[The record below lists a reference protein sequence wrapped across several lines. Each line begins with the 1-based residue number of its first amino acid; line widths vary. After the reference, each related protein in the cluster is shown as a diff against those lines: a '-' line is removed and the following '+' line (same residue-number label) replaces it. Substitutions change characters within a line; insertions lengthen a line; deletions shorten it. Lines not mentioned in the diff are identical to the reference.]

1 MNQKKPILS
10 VNASHSFPLRNR
22 CKHCGSNKLS
32 YFHDY
37 SNPYW
42 YPEHKYAR
50 NRCSPDMVKGWL
62 YGMHSDKELV
72 TLFKNMNIRVD
83 PQHSIGFKRYVPK
96 FSKGWADNKGRGYNS
111 SMVVMVVCDNCD
123 LQTWAYINGYTRKL
137 PENFNRKAR
146 INNPQK
152 IPPLD
157 WRNMF

>member
-1 MNQKKPILS
+1 MSQKKPLLS
-10 VNASHSFPLRNR
+10 INASHSFPLRNR

-42 YPEHKYAR
+42 YPDLRYAR

-62 YGMHSDKELV
+62 YGSHSDKELAPY
-72 TLFKNMNIRVD
+72 KNLGIRFD
-83 PQHSIGFKRYVPK
+83 PQHSIGFKRYSPK
-96 FSKGWADNKGRGYNS
+96 FSKGYADNKGRGYNS
-111 SMVVMVVCDNCD
+111 QMVVVIVCDNCD
-123 LQTWAYINGYTRKL
+123 MQTWAYINGYTRKL
-137 PENFNRKAR
+137 PENLNRKAR

-152 IPPLD
+152 VGPLD